1 MREPTS
7 RIVNG
12 DDARPGDWPW
22 QVIFHN
28 VNLFSPVQ
36 KLWREKFAEY
46 KIMILR
52 IKFLEILANSNYSG

>member
-36 KLWREKFAEY
+36 KLGENN
-46 KIMILR
+46 LQN
-52 IKFLEILANSNYSG
+52 IKL